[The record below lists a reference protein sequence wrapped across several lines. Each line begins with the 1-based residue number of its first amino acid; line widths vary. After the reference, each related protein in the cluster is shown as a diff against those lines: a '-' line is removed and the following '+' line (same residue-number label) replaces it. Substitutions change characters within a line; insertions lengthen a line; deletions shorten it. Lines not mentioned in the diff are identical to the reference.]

1 MNNKKIIE
9 ATNRKRLIF
18 TITSGRSGSGL
29 LAKKLSII
37 SKVDSFHEPEPKF
50 SECFPEIK
58 KDKDLAQKFWIENKL
73 PAILQQKNKIYI
85 ETSHLFSKGFIEPLI
100 DLGIIPDIFILTRN
114 LRNVAK
120 SLYQLDTIPGKTE
133 TGKNWYISPDDKNIF
148 LKLDN
153 YKNYNDYQLCY
164 WYALENIERQN
175 YYKKQ
180 FEYLGA
186 KIIGITF
193 EELTSIF
200 NIKRF
205 VSCLSLPKLSILTY
219 IKSILFSENDLI
231 SLEKNVIKSSIKN
244 IPFNKSL

>member
-1 MNNKKIIE
+1 MVVTIAFKKQRVVFDE
-9 ATNRKRLIF
+9 LM
-18 TITSGRSGSGL
+18 
-29 LAKKLSII
+29 
-37 SKVDSFHEPEPKF
+37 D
-50 SECFPEIK
+50 
-58 KDKDLAQKFWIENKL
+58 
-73 PAILQQKNKIYI
+73 
-85 ETSHLFSKGFIEPLI
+85 
-100 DLGIIPDIFILTRN
+100 
-114 LRNVAK
+114 
-120 SLYQLDTIPGKTE
+120 
-133 TGKNWYISPDDKNIF
+133 
-148 LKLDN
+148 
-153 YKNYNDYQLCY
+153 KNYNDYQLCY

-219 IKSILFSENDLI
+219 IKSILFHNRVINEKKEKKKPFLFSENDLI